1 MLEVPQ
7 VYTARYFETDS
18 DGVKWEYR
26 WVAAGPVGRCHLD
39 HAFTDG
45 DRQSEKIYIP
55 IFNGSLNTEGT
66 KLDLIEA
73 SKKDN
78 EGELSMDDFKY
89 SGGNAENIAEFLE
102 MLPSLK
108 GSKS

>member
-1 MLEVPQ
+1 MSIRKIKSALNKKSIPFIKIEWVRGN
-7 VYTARYFETDS
+7 AECDS
-18 DGVKWEYR
+18 EWFIE
-26 WVAAGPVGRCHLD
+26 
-39 HAFTDG
+39 F
-45 DRQSEKIYIP
+45 
-55 IFNGSLNTEGT
+55 TEGT